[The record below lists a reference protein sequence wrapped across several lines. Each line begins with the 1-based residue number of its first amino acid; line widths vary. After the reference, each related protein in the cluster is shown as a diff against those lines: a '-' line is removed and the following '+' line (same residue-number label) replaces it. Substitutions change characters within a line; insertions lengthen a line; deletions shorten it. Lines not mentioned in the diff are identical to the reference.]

1 MLTMASSSWFA
12 NASTTGNGKPMYLDE
27 KNFYGTVVD
36 LESGMTIGDKPW
48 FIECFA
54 PWCPHCK
61 KLAPTWDELY
71 TRDNEKVN
79 IARIDCTSITG
90 EPLCDHFDVE
100 GYPTLLFFPVG
111 ETKYNEY
118 HGHRNVDAFESWL
131 KEEMWVNEAGDA
143 ETIIPEEKTF
153 FEENLP
159 TTNAIWTS
167 LQDTFLEN

>member
-1 MLTMASSSWFA
+1 MASTLFVDA
-12 NASTTGNGKPMYLDE
+12 KMTKPMYLDE

-36 LESGMTIGDKPW
+36 LESGLTIGDKPW

-71 TRDNEKVN
+71 TRDNDKVN

-90 EPLCDHFDVE
+90 EPLCDHFEVT
-100 GYPTLLFFPVG
+100 GYPTLLFFPLG
-111 ETKYNEY
+111 ESKYNEY
-118 HGHRNVDAFESWL
+118 HGHRNVEAFERWL
-131 KEEMWVNEAGDA
+131 EEEMWVDEADKA
-143 ETIIPEEKTF
+143 ESIIPEDKTF
-153 FEENLP
+153 MEENLP

-167 LQDTFLEN
+167 L